1 MQNDKK
7 IRFKDLLE
15 GSGLTFVVVYIIEL
29 AEEGLENLIALG
41 ISTLFSTALL
51 VCFTQLAKIG
61 IKKLIKLI
69 MPFVKTIIY
78 REGHDKM
85 NAFKKYWTKV
95 WGNKVTG
102 TIGGAGFAITAYYAL
117 AGVITNTW
125 LYGLAVFAA
134 FVIAYN
140 IAVFFGG
147 ETLAQIE
154 KRLDDAKLTDY
165 QKKVKATAKKRLA
178 DVAKAA
184 TLSIEQ
190 RVKDEEKRKKEE
202 TFEKDVEQAMKELA
216 NKETENK

>member
-1 MQNDKK
+1 MSKFWNWIKSHLFDG
-7 IRFKDLLE
+7 FLFAFLWELLE
-15 GSGLTFVVVYIIEL
+15 ELLEMGIAFFVTWAILQMAAKVFAV
-29 AEEGLENLIALG
+29 
-41 ISTLFSTALL
+41 TLF
-51 VCFTQLAKIG
+51 TQG
-61 IKKLIKLI
+61 IKTVGKKFLFPIILKL
-69 MPFVKTIIY
+69 TY

-85 NAFKKYWTKV
+85 NALRKYWTKV
-95 WGNKVTG
+95 WGNKITG
-102 TIGGAGFAITAYYAL
+102 TIGGAGFAITAYYVF

-125 LYGLAVFAA
+125 LYSLAVFAA

>member
-1 MQNDKK
+1 MR
-7 IRFKDLLE
+7 RFWDWIKSHLFDGFLFAFLWELLE
-15 GSGLTFVVVYIIEL
+15 ELLEMGIAFFITWAILQMAAKVFTVTILTQGFKTLGKKFIFPIIL
-29 AEEGLENLIALG
+29 
-41 ISTLFSTALL
+41 
-51 VCFTQLAKIG
+51 
-61 IKKLIKLI
+61 KL
-69 MPFVKTIIY
+69 TY

-102 TIGGAGFAITAYYAL
+102 TIGGAGFAISAYYTL

-190 RVKDEEKRKKEE
+190 RVKDEERRKKEE
-202 TFEKDVEQAMKELA
+202 AFERDVEQAMKELA

>member
-1 MQNDKK
+1 MR
-7 IRFKDLLE
+7 RFWDWIKTHLIDGFIFGFLWDMFEELLE
-15 GSGLTFVVVYIIEL
+15 ICIAYILTISILQMAAKVFTVTVLTQGLKTVGKKFIFP
-29 AEEGLENLIALG
+29 LIL
-41 ISTLFSTALL
+41 
-51 VCFTQLAKIG
+51 
-61 IKKLIKLI
+61 KL
-69 MPFVKTIIY
+69 TY

-102 TIGGAGFAITAYYAL
+102 TIGGAGFAITAYYTL

-140 IAVFFGG
+140 IVIFFGG

-154 KRLDDAKLTDY
+154 KRLDDAKLTNY

-190 RVKDEEKRKKEE
+190 RVKDEERRKKEE
-202 TFEKDVEQAMKELA
+202 TFEKDVEQAMKDLA
-216 NKETENK
+216 ESKKAE